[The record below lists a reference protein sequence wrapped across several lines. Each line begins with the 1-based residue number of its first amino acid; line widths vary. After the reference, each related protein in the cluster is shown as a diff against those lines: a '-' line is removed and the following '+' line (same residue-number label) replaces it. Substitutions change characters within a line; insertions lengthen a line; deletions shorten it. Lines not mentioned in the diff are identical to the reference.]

1 MKEENPNQ
9 RILYDKKDIESWLHQ
24 ADPALT
30 VQKLPMDPQISFRK
44 TVLSKFGKNNDKKDK
59 NVSVFIVII
68 DPLYWLPN
76 NKTQIIIPNFDC
88 LYIINFSVS
97 RKPQTMFYLQE

>member
-68 DPLYWLPN
+68 DPFHWLP
-76 NKTQIIIPNFDC
+76 
-88 LYIINFSVS
+88 
-97 RKPQTMFYLQE
+97 